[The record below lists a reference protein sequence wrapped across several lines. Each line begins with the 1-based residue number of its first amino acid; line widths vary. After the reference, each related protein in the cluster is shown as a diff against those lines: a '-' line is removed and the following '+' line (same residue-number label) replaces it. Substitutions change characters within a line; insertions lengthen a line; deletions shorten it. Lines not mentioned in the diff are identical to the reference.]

1 MQAEK
6 EKTSIGENMGRYL
19 GAKCRLCR
27 RADMKLFLKGTR
39 CVTEKCGYARRP
51 KPPGTAVMT
60 RKKTSTYGIQL
71 REKQKLKRMY
81 GMLERQFK
89 RFFSIANRMKGATGR
104 SLIQLLERRLD
115 NVIFRSLFAASRE
128 QARQIVR
135 HGFVFIGGK
144 RVSIPSYMVKE
155 GQEIELRVKENFLQ
169 SIKESLE
176 QTTKERSIPTWMKTD
191 NANLK
196 INIVRIP
203 EKEDLI
209 ISIDEQLI
217 VELYSK

>member
-1 MQAEK
+1 
-6 EKTSIGENMGRYL
+6 MGRYL

-39 CVTEKCGYARRP
+39 CVTEKCAFARRP
-51 KPPGTAVMT
+51 KPPGTAVRMRRKMT
-60 RKKTSTYGIQL
+60 NYGIQL

-81 GMLERQFK
+81 GILEKQFR
-89 RFFSIANRMKGATGR
+89 RFFSVANRAKGATGR
-104 SLIQLLERRLD
+104 NLIQLLERRLD

-128 QARQIVR
+128 QGRQIVG

-144 RVSIPSYMVKE
+144 RVNIPSYIVKE
-155 GQEIELRVKENFLQ
+155 GQEIEIRVKDNFSQ
-169 SIKESLE
+169 AIKDSLE
-176 QTTKERSIPTWMKTD
+176 QSTKERSVPTWMKTD
-191 NANLK
+191 NSNFK
-196 INIVRIP
+196 ISVIRLP